1 MQNFRQFIAHFSGHT
16 LHPCRH
22 QVSSLVTAG
31 SQPVLH
37 HDGSG
42 LNALRHINTKDG
54 LHIQRTTADALQ
66 FPVAGVAQCTE
77 RTAYRTHSLRST
89 GKISETVSLYVT
101 NNVGVTCAILCA
113 FPRTGCD
120 DRAVLFGLHRR
131 SHHTLRRIQ
140 AACTRRHRHSPC
152 VAQFFRLCLRGLIA
166 ALCLRHASQC
176 LPFAL
181 ELLVVLLCTANG
193 TFNGAAAAGKQN
205 AVSAH
210 FPCRRLKFFAL
221 TRAQL
226 VQALKPCRQRR
237 HHLPL
242 LFREGVAVLLCLS
255 QPGEPL
261 LRAGNL
267 FAVFTEISGGTI
279 EHLRLPVERLYVVLR
294 LLKGFSESA
303 HLTAGVFGRACQPVD
318 CAKAD
323 TNIKGFHCC
332 GLRCV
337 APPAHA
343 SSSPRREALR
353 ISRRATS

>member
-1 MQNFRQFIAHFSGHT
+1 MQNFRQFIAHFSGHA

-22 QVSSLVTAG
+22 QVGGLVTAG
-31 SQPVLH
+31 GQPVLH
-37 HDGSG
+37 HDGCG

-54 LHIQRTTADALQ
+54 LHIQRTTTDALQ
-66 FPVAGVAQCTE
+66 FPVAGVAQRAE

-101 NNVGVTCAILCA
+101 DDVGVTCAILCA

-120 DRAVLFGLHRR
+120 DRTVLFGLHRR
-131 SHHTLRRIQ
+131 SHHALRRIQ

-166 ALCLRHASQC
+166 VLRLRHTRQC

-181 ELLVVLLCTANG
+181 ELLVVLLRAANG
-193 TFNGAAAAGKQN
+193 TFDGAAAAGKQN
-205 AVSAH
+205 AVFAH
-210 FPCRRLKFFAL
+210 FPCRRLKFFAFA
-221 TRAQL
+221 RAQL
-226 VQALKPCRQRR
+226 VQALKPRGECRQRFA
-237 HHLPL
+237 L
-242 LFREGVAVLLCLS
+242 LFGESVTVLLCLS

-267 FAVFTEISGGTI
+267 FAVFTEISGGTF

-303 HLTAGVFGRACQPVD
+303 HLTAGVFGRACQPVN

-332 GLRCV
+332 GLRYV

>member
-22 QVSSLVTAG
+22 QVGGLVTADG
-31 SQPVLH
+31 QPVLH
-37 HDGSG
+37 HDGGG
-42 LNALRHINTKDG
+42 LNALWYVDTKDG
-54 LHIQRTTADALQ
+54 SHIQRTTTDAFQL
-66 FPVAGVAQCTE
+66 PVASVAQ
-77 RTAYRTHSLRST
+77 RTKRAAYRTDSLCST
-89 GKISETVSLYVT
+89 GKISETVSLYVADD
-101 NNVGVTCAILCA
+101 VGVTCAILCA
-113 FPRTGCD
+113 FPRTGSD
-120 DRAVLFGLHRR
+120 DCAVLFGLHRR
-131 SHHTLRRIQ
+131 SHHALRCIQ
-140 AACTRRHRHSPC
+140 ATCACRHRHSSR
-152 VAQFFRLCLRGLIA
+152 VAQFFRLCLRCLIA
-166 ALCLRHASQC
+166 ALCLRHARQC
-176 LPFAL
+176 LSFTL
-181 ELLVVLLCTANG
+181 ELLVVLLRAAHSA
-193 TFNGAAAAGKQN
+193 FNGAAAAGKQN
-205 AVSAH
+205 AVFAH
-210 FPCRRLKFFAL
+210 FACRRPEFFAL

-279 EHLRLPVERLYVVLR
+279 EHLRLPVECLDVVLR

-332 GLRCV
+332 GLRYV